1 MGPGA
6 LWHRGAL
13 RSSSQRR
20 DVWHTSVQLQNR
32 YDTWPLRLDPA
43 DKLKL
48 SATQRGVS
56 SCLTSPCDVTL
67 QSKVECLSRWRHAP
81 LQEWPTDFCPHSC
94 GLLSAFLPAARCL
107 GRSAIPARREACAS
121 QPLQVQQREMLRL
134 IY

>member
-13 RSSSQRR
+13 GSSSLRR
-20 DVWHTSVQLQNR
+20 DVWHTSVQSQNR

-43 DKLKL
+43 DKIKL
-48 SATQRGVS
+48 SATQRGVN

-81 LQEWPTDFCPHSC
+81 LQEWAD
-94 GLLSAFLPAARCL
+94 GLLSAFLPAVRCL
-107 GRSAIPARREACAS
+107 GRPAIPARREA
-121 QPLQVQQREMLRL
+121 VLRNL
-134 IY
+134 C